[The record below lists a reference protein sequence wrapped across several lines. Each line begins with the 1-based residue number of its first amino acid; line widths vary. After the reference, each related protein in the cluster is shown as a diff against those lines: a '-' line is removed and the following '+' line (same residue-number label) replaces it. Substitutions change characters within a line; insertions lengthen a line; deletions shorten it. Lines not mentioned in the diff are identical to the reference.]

1 MTKVAYRALTGGER
15 RGTVFV
21 LLAGL
26 SLLVFLGVPAPL
38 ETKSLA
44 LLHGLCAQT
53 PDHSFW
59 FGVVRLPF
67 DARMTG
73 IYGGFL
79 VTQLY
84 LLTRG
89 RVRAAGL
96 PSLPIVLLLGGFAV
110 AMGIDGFNSLL
121 DDTGLPA
128 IYPPTNALRYITG
141 ALMGTTLG
149 AFLWLLTAAT
159 LWRPDLTRREPAL
172 RGWRDLA
179 AVLVLASG
187 FGLAAGSG
195 VPALYTPITLLLIG
209 AAVLALF
216 EIALVLIMLGR
227 ARVSAAATPRDLA
240 GPALGALLGAYATL
254 MLLSAGR
261 YALEAVFPVMTK
273 G

>member
-1 MTKVAYRALTGGER
+1 
-15 RGTVFV
+15 
-21 LLAGL
+21 
-26 SLLVFLGVPAPL
+26 
-38 ETKSLA
+38 
-44 LLHGLCAQT
+44 
-53 PDHSFW
+53 
-59 FGVVRLPF
+59 
-67 DARMTG
+67 
-73 IYGGFL
+73 
-79 VTQLY
+79 
-84 LLTRG
+84 
-89 RVRAAGL
+89 
-96 PSLPIVLLLGGFAV
+96 
-110 AMGIDGFNSLL
+110 
-121 DDTGLPA
+121 
-128 IYPPTNALRYITG
+128 PPTNALRYITG

-209 AAVLALF
+209 AAVLG
-216 EIALVLIMLGR
+216 IMLGR
-227 ARVSAAATPRDLA
+227 ARVSAAATRRDLA
-240 GPALGALLGAYATL
+240 GPALGALLGAYAIL